1 MLSQMIV
8 NILNLLESIWSPL
21 LILQVTF
28 LDTGWTP
35 PIYLDLY
42 VPLSL
47 ALSVLLVVDLLMR
60 MLGEWNSHLVGML
73 FSGVLLA
80 AILVLVAEAS
90 LPFPSIYYAYVGV
103 LLTFAALLVN
113 AQAWRN
119 SGNQGISLPMRPD

>member
-119 SGNQGISLPMRPD
+119 SSNQGISLPMRPD